1 MHHKKVKIGIDI
13 RDLKIAK
20 TGAHTY
26 LRELCNEIDKQKNN
40 AFEYVYLDSSWP
52 TYSGNNKIGKLYEQ
66 CAFLIWKQII
76 LPIKAWKNGCKIVF
90 CTDYFVPYL
99 QLGFTT
105 VPVFHDAFFWES
117 PSHYNKYWL
126 FILNIIGLGAARKS
140 SKIVTVSTYAQKQI
154 ALYTGIKESNIA
166 PIYIGPKSSITQ
178 NPNSTTG
185 DQKNNWSYLLEKKYI
200 LHVGTIEKRKN
211 LTTLI
216 KAFEQHIQTTHE
228 EIYLVIVGQKS
239 NKPALQDQEV
249 FATVQ
254 QSSLLQ
260 DRVVFTGF
268 LPDLQTA
275 LLYKHAALYVFPSL
289 NEGFGIPILEAFAHK
304 IPVLIANTTCL
315 PEVAGN
321 GAIGFDP
328 LNAKELGNLISKTLS
343 NPAVID
349 SLKQNGSEQLRQYSW
364 EKTLGQLELLFKNVL
379 SAPS

>member
-1 MHHKKVKIGIDI
+1 M
-13 RDLKIAK
+13 
-20 TGAHTY
+20 
-26 LRELCNEIDKQKNN
+26 
-40 AFEYVYLDSSWP
+40 
-52 TYSGNNKIGKLYEQ
+52 
-66 CAFLIWKQII
+66 
-76 LPIKAWKNGCKIVF
+76 
-90 CTDYFVPYL
+90 
-99 QLGFTT
+99 
-105 VPVFHDAFFWES
+105 
-117 PSHYNKYWL
+117 
-126 FILNIIGLGAARKS
+126 
-140 SKIVTVSTYAQKQI
+140 
-154 ALYTGIKESNIA
+154 
-166 PIYIGPKSSITQ
+166 
-178 NPNSTTG
+178 
-185 DQKNNWSYLLEKKYI
+185 
-200 LHVGTIEKRKN
+200 
-211 LTTLI
+211 
-216 KAFEQHIQTTHE
+216 
-228 EIYLVIVGQKS
+228 GQKS

-379 SAPS
+379 SEPS